1 MIFPF
6 FNLLQEFA
14 VPTLALPAIRLALGL
29 VTELRI
35 DVNHTPDE
43 VGSELDAIRNRMSRP
58 SDRLYGLPEVRTDIP
73 GLVLRHREAD
83 GEYYVYVVDLRRD
96 RVAGYTV
103 FNRLIE
109 VGRRAD
115 PYLRAPHSKYAAPY
129 QRMGLATAV
138 YRWGLDAGLCIMSG
152 ARQSEGAH
160 RLWLGLARD
169 YELGYVDLRRKRLS
183 YLGRAVDA
191 AVLGDLHTRM
201 VLLGRGWTLE
211 RHMQATGMT
220 WSEGACTQQDLG

>member
-1 MIFPF
+1 M
-6 FNLLQEFA
+6 
-14 VPTLALPAIRLALGL
+14 PTLALPAIRLALGL

-43 VGSELDAIRNRMSRP
+43 VESELDAIRNRMSRS

-138 YRWGLDAGLCIMSG
+138 YRWGWTRTVHHERRAPVGRG
-152 ARQSEGAH
+152 ASAVA
-160 RLWLGLARD
+160 GLARD

-220 WSEGACTQQDLG
+220 WSEGARTQQDLG

>member
-1 MIFPF
+1 
-6 FNLLQEFA
+6 
-14 VPTLALPAIRLALGL
+14 
-29 VTELRI
+29 
-35 DVNHTPDE
+35 
-43 VGSELDAIRNRMSRP
+43 
-58 SDRLYGLPEVRTDIP
+58 
-73 GLVLRHREAD
+73 
-83 GEYYVYVVDLRRD
+83 
-96 RVAGYTV
+96 
-103 FNRLIE
+103 
-109 VGRRAD
+109 
-115 PYLRAPHSKYAAPY
+115 
-129 QRMGLATAV
+129 
-138 YRWGLDAGLCIMSG
+138 MSG

-220 WSEGACTQQDLG
+220 WSKVRARNRS